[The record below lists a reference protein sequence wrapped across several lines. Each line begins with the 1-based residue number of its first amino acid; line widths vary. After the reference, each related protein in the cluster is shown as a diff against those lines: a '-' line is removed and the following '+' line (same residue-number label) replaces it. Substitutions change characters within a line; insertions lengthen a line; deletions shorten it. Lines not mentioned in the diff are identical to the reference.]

1 MSTRDIDDLKKEVAK
16 IKWFHTID
24 LGNGVITPGV
34 GDTAKKL
41 KKLGIPENLRGVSV
55 LDIGAWDGFF
65 SFEAERRGASRVLAT
80 DSFCWGGAGWGTKA
94 GFELA
99 REALNSKVE
108 DMEID
113 VLDISPEKVGIFDLV
128 LFLGVF
134 YHMRYPLL
142 ALERVFSVT
151 GKQLIL
157 QTHVDML
164 ECKRPVMAF
173 YPGAELRKDPT
184 NWWGPNPAAVEAML
198 KTVGFQKVKMVSQYH
213 SLPYRVSKAMY
224 LKIRKQEPFFQTIQ
238 QDGMVFHAWR

>member
-1 MSTRDIDDLKKEVAK
+1 MFTRDIDDLKKEVAK
-16 IKWFHTID
+16 INWFHRID

-34 GDTAKKL
+34 ADTAKRL
-41 KKLGIPENLRGVSV
+41 KKLGMSEDLRGMSV
-55 LDIGAWDGFF
+55 LDIGAWNGFF
-65 SFEAERRGASRVLAT
+65 SFEAERRGAGRVLAT
-80 DSFCWGGAGWGTKA
+80 DSFCWGGEGWGTKA

-99 REALNSKVE
+99 RGALHSKVE

-128 LFLGVF
+128 LFLGVL

-164 ECKRPVMAF
+164 GCKRPVMTF
-173 YPGAELRKDPT
+173 YPGGELRKDPT

-198 KTVGFQKVKMVSQYH
+198 KFVGFRKVKIVSQYH
-213 SLPYRVSKAMY
+213 SLPYRVSKAAY
-224 LKIRKQEPFFQTIQ
+224 LKITKQEPFLQTIQ
-238 QDGMVFHAWR
+238 QGGMVFHAWR